1 MNQLEVITV
10 SNVRCYLDEHGTA
23 MLNVEDVARGLGFT
37 RTEIKNGKEYT
48 SILWHRVNKYLGE
61 FNFRTDVC
69 ESDYIPEN
77 VFYLLA
83 MKANN
88 ETAKTFQSK
97 VANEILPS
105 IRKHGAYLTLEAAE
119 RILYNPDFI
128 INLAQQ
134 VKDLQA
140 ERDALKP
147 DAEYCR
153 NVLKSTGTM
162 PITLIAKE
170 YGMSGVAMNKALVD
184 AKLIRKVGNTY
195 VLNQPYAAMGYAET
209 ETLLTRG
216 GVRKLLKWTEKGR
229 HLIHKVL
236 QDKCST
242 NRERVYANPELF

>member
-1 MNQLEVITV
+1 
-10 SNVRCYLDEHGTA
+10 
-23 MLNVEDVARGLGFT
+23 
-37 RTEIKNGKEYT
+37 
-48 SILWHRVNKYLGE
+48 
-61 FNFRTDVC
+61 
-69 ESDYIPEN
+69 
-77 VFYLLA
+77 

-153 NVLKSTGTM
+153 NVLQSPDTM
-162 PITLIAKE
+162 PITVIAKE

-236 QDKCST
+236 QDKCPT